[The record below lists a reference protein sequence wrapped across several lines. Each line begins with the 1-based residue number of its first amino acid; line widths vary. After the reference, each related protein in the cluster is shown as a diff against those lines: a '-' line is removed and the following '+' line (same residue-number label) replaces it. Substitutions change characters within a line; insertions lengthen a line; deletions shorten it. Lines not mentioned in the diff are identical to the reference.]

1 MDQLSQPA
9 PAERVTTSQKRF
21 LVYGLTTKG
30 IEKRIPKFLASTYE
44 EFKTKLECG
53 AESVHVVITNDH
65 IVRRSDT
72 ETPLHVP
79 QQEPSLGQ
87 IGSPKPGK

>member
-21 LVYGLTTKG
+21 LVYGLTTEG

-72 ETPLHVP
+72 VANC
-79 QQEPSLGQ
+79 
-87 IGSPKPGK
+87 